1 MLSASSK
8 QLPGSLL
15 VIGITGRIGAGKT
28 SVGKYLAEQ
37 HAFYY
42 IRYSQVLSDWMAKDA
57 ESKAHLQAV
66 GWEVMAGG
74 MQVELNKRLITR
86 IEPQQNCAVDGLR
99 HPTDNESLS
108 NAFHSE
114 FHLLYIESSEQSRWR
129 RLGGRYPTLELFRA
143 ADCHPVERH
152 IESLRKLAFAT
163 ISNEGSLPEL
173 YGKVDTQLRRIR
185 QGGQS

>member
-1 MLSASSK
+1 MPSASS
-8 QLPGSLL
+8 QQRDSRL

-37 HAFYY
+37 HGFYY

-74 MQVELNKRLITR
+74 MQVELNKRLIGH

-99 HPTDNESLS
+99 HPTDYECLAS
-108 NAFHSE
+108 AFRSE
-114 FHLLYIESSEQSRWR
+114 FHLLYIESTEQSRWV
-129 RLGGRYPTLELFRA
+129 RLSGRYPKLELFRA
-143 ADCHPVERH
+143 ADSHPVEQQ
-152 IESLRKLAFAT
+152 IESLHKLAFTT
-163 ISNEGSLPEL
+163 INNEGSLPEL
-173 YGKVDTQLRRIR
+173 YEKVDTQLRRI
-185 QGGQS
+185 Q

>member
-1 MLSASSK
+1 MLSTT
-8 QLPGSLL
+8 QRPGSRL

-37 HAFYY
+37 HGFYY
-42 IRYSQVLSDWMAKDA
+42 IRYSQVLSEWMAKDA

-74 MQVELNKRLITR
+74 MQVELNKRLIAR

-99 HPTDNESLS
+99 HPTDYECLS

-114 FHLLYIESSEQSRWR
+114 FHLLCIESSEEFRWR
-129 RLGGRYPTLELFRA
+129 RLEGRYPTLDLFRA
-143 ADCHPVERH
+143 ADSHPVEQH
-152 IESLRKLAFAT
+152 IESLCKLAFAT

-185 QGGQS
+185 QGG